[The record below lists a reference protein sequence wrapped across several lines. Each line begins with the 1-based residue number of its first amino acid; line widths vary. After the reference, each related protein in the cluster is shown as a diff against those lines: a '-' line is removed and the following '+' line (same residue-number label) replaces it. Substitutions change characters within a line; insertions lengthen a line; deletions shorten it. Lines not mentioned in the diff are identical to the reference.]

1 LDACAEKGV
10 NDTVSPTPKPTTKTT
25 SVPSGTAEGVE
36 GGHTTSTFFFY
47 LDFDAGYCK
56 ADGKHDDLHDAFL
69 FETAEECV
77 SLDYSVLLWSGP
89 FVPQKFAWYP
99 VTFFW
104 YYFLSLLSHPNLC
117 SLLYTTVCKWMAKQ
131 RWMSFTNFGETHS
144 SQYTNTNFVVAITTN
159 CISVV
164 IGYGTQSNKH
174 PIRLLQ
180 EGVPY
185 VSRQGEYLHQ
195 RRHIS
200 GRVEL
205 LEKGT

>member
-1 LDACAEKGV
+1 MDACAEKGV

-89 FVPQKFAWYP
+89 YVP
-99 VTFFW
+99 
-104 YYFLSLLSHPNLC
+104 
-117 SLLYTTVCKWMAKQ
+117 
-131 RWMSFTNFGETHS
+131 
-144 SQYTNTNFVVAITTN
+144 
-159 CISVV
+159 
-164 IGYGTQSNKH
+164 
-174 PIRLLQ
+174 
-180 EGVPY
+180 
-185 VSRQGEYLHQ
+185 
-195 RRHIS
+195 
-200 GRVEL
+200 
-205 LEKGT
+205 